1 MMVEFFVDGK
11 PQGKGRAKYSARGS
25 FVRAYT
31 PAKTRTYEQHIK
43 ECAQNALGCP
53 TSEFMGEVRM
63 IVVAHFLPPKAA
75 SKKKKAMM
83 IDKLVPHLNKPDLD
97 NIAKCVCDALN
108 KVLYQDDSQIVSLH
122 LSKSYSDIEGLK
134 VVLYQHDE
142 DLHARE

>member
-53 TSEFMGEVRM
+53 TNEFMGEVRM
-63 IVVAHFLPPKAA
+63 IVVSYFEPPKTA
-75 SKKKKAMM
+75 SKKKKALM
-83 IDKLVPHLNKPDLD
+83 IGKLIPYLKKPDLD
-97 NIAKCVCDALN
+97 NIAKSVCDALN
-108 KVLYQDDSQIVSLH
+108 GVLYEDDSQIVSLH
-122 LSKSYSDIEGLK
+122 ISKSYADKEGLK
-134 VVLYQHDE
+134 VIVYQHDD
-142 DLHARE
+142 DLHRE